1 MCLLHLVPIVLSWM
15 PESSTFCMIHDISR
29 IMKFLKYSSVGRCW
43 HSVCLWVLHWLTHL
57 QYSCQLMQPP
67 TLAQML
73 HTCAAPHARLVP
85 TCDAARVGT
94 DVATHARPMTTL
106 DAPRVGTLVATQG
119 SCQLSDKCWTGGGGW
134 LVLTIVV
141 PPWTQNRWK
150 LGILPRVLTTVSHWL
165 ALWLLLVVQ

>member
-1 MCLLHLVPIVLSWM
+1 MIS
-15 PESSTFCMIHDISR
+15 PESWGF
-29 IMKFLKYSSVGRCW
+29 SSIPQLANVGTVFACG
-43 HSVCLWVLHWLTHL
+43 SYTG
-57 QYSCQLMQPP
+57 S
-67 TLAQML
+67 
-73 HTCAAPHARLVP
+73 HTCKSHANTCSPNIGTDVATHARLVP

-94 DVATHARPMTTL
+94 DVATHARPMPTMG
-106 DAPRVGTLVATQG
+106 APKVGTLVATQE

-150 LGILPRVLTTVSHWL
+150 LGILPCVLTTVSHWL